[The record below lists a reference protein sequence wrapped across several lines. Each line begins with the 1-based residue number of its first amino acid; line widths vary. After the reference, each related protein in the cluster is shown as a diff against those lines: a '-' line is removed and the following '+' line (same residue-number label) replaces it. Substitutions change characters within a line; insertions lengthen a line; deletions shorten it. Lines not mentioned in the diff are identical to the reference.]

1 MVKLN
6 KSGNRRGRSLGETG
20 LKAAELIH
28 AAGDAGISTM
38 EMREL
43 LADRTT
49 AARRTVMIAAQRGK
63 FIKRSF
69 KQLCVYYAPTVAPDT
84 IERDFEQRKDDYLR
98 AQVAIKAAANKRWYD
113 AARHSAEV
121 RKAAR
126 LDSKAR
132 RELAAQQ
139 RKATRAAS
147 ATRRAEFDLTNR
159 WAEKLR
165 GTTCGIVQVPEKP
178 APTVDYSRAV
188 ITVAPR
194 KLGRYEVADTI
205 GPFSSTRPGQYV
217 FPANGC
223 AAKAAA

>member
-43 LADRTT
+43 LADRTP

-69 KQLCVYYAPTVAPDT
+69 RQLCVYYAPTIAPET
-84 IERDFEQRKDDYLR
+84 IGREFEARKSDYLL

-113 AARHSAEV
+113 AARHKAEV
-121 RKAAR
+121 RKAAQ
-126 LDSKAR
+126 LDYKAR

-147 ATRRAEFDLTNR
+147 ATRRAEFALTNQ

-165 GTTCGIVQVPEKP
+165 GTTCGIVQVPDKP
-178 APTVDYSRAV
+178 APSVDYSRAIV
-188 ITVAPR
+188 TVAPR
-194 KLGRYEVADTI
+194 KAGRYEVLEAK

-217 FPANGC
+217 FPADGC

>member
-1 MVKLN
+1 MVKVN

-43 LADRTT
+43 LADRTP

-69 KQLCVYYAPTVAPDT
+69 RQLCVYYAPTVAPDT
-84 IERDFEQRKDDYLR
+84 IERDFEQRKDDYLL

-121 RKAAR
+121 RKAAQ

-147 ATRRAEFDLTNR
+147 ATRRAEFALTNQ

-165 GTTCGIVQVPEKP
+165 GTTCGIVQVPDKP
-178 APTVDYSRAV
+178 APAVDYSRAV
-188 ITVAPR
+188 VTVAPR
-194 KLGRYEVADTI
+194 KAGRYEVLEAV